1 MDIKKLENL
10 SEARMKN
17 NEKYQLL
24 LESATWK
31 KSLDKE
37 TTITLNQK
45 KFFEVM
51 KERKAQIKKYD
62 KLDKIDPE
70 NDPHSLKFSIYQDE
84 IVREKTD
91 EAFKKKNESWIKNL
105 KKDFYLKE
113 AVNIIA
119 DMNR

>member
-1 MDIKKLENL
+1 M
-10 SEARMKN
+10 
-17 NEKYQLL
+17 L

-37 TTITLNQK
+37 ETITLNQK

-51 KERKAQIKKYD
+51 KERKAQIKKFD
-62 KLDKIDPE
+62 KLDKVDSE
-70 NDPHSLKFSIYQDE
+70 NDPNSLKFAMYQDE
-84 IVREKTD
+84 IIREKTD
-91 EAFKKKNESWIKNL
+91 EAFKKKTENWIKNL

-119 DMNR
+119 DMNT